1 MPNIRDITGMC
12 KAGQVQEAYR
22 LAKEGYASDA
32 SSPWAQRALGWAL
45 YYTIKNEAEHNDYA
59 KMIEHLDELKSLD
72 QLTSTNDSLIFDNVQ
87 FQVAMFVKE
96 HIPAAAADA
105 SSKLS
110 ALFHRLN
117 DYQLNASR
125 GHSFLLQSF
134 IKFEGW
140 EEMADFIDWWDLN
153 KLLPDDYKPFEVQSG
168 QKLMTLAERAFI
180 AYSKA
185 LIKQTDTERVKEFLP
200 KLNDLMTGYPQMLYP
215 GYFYGKL
222 LLKLGSDE
230 DEALKVIIPFARKK
244 AADFWVWQL
253 LSDVFTHD
261 PEKQLACLLRAVHCR
276 TQESFLGKV
285 RVKLATLY
293 IQANQFDR
301 AKFHIDAITRC
312 YVSQGWRLPYEV
324 SRWIHQPWINTVA
337 PNGSDPVDYKQITD
351 QILCDGAEEAV
362 AVVTYLDP
370 KSHRATVVYG
380 YEKREFCKLPV
391 KATVGSVLRINYIK
405 DAAGQFK
412 VLHAIK
418 IALPDGLT
426 YIKEAEGTVNKKED
440 SAYAFLKSSGV
451 FCFISPD
458 IVRKY
463 SLSDKEH
470 VKALVVYDY
479 NKKKESWSWSC
490 TTIKK

>member
-45 YYTIKNEAEHNDYA
+45 YYTIKNDAEHNDYA

-244 AADFWVWQL
+244 AADFGMSEGYKDEFDTVNALQV
-253 LSDVFTHD
+253 LSEIREL
-261 PEKQLACLLRAVHCR
+261 PARQKAGIASLM
-276 TQESFLGKV
+276 GKM
-285 RVKLATLY
+285 
-293 IQANQFDR
+293 
-301 AKFHIDAITRC
+301 IT
-312 YVSQGWRLPYEV
+312 
-324 SRWIHQPWINTVA
+324 
-337 PNGSDPVDYKQITD
+337 VDGD
-351 QILCDGAEEAV
+351 
-362 AVVTYLDP
+362 
-370 KSHRATVVYG
+370 
-380 YEKREFCKLPV
+380 
-391 KATVGSVLRINYIK
+391 INYNEVRIYNEVCKACDIDK
-405 DAAGQFK
+405 DFHLEDYPNYTLSGPF
-412 VLHAIK
+412 
-418 IALPDGLT
+418 
-426 YIKEAEGTVNKKED
+426 VNPED
-440 SAYAFLKSSGV
+440 L
-451 FCFISPD
+451 
-458 IVRKY
+458 
-463 SLSDKEH
+463 
-470 VKALVVYDY
+470 
-479 NKKKESWSWSC
+479 
-490 TTIKK
+490 